1 MADNPSIS
9 VVIPVYNEEESLEIL
24 YSELSQVL
32 EPIANWEIIIVDD
45 GSDDDSFPVLKK
57 MVNEGLMQSDGIHPN
72 VLGHK
77 QIENIIWE
85 RLNKYLEK

>member
-1 MADNPSIS
+1 M
-9 VVIPVYNEEESLEIL
+9 EIL

-57 MVNEGLMQSDGIHPN
+57 MVNEDSRIVAIRFFKN
-72 VLGHK
+72 F
-77 QIENIIWE
+77 
-85 RLNKYLEK
+85 